1 MASQEKQN
9 DETKRL
15 MRMAKAM
22 EAIIRRTLLP
32 RYRLPKNRA
41 YLAKIRS
48 VLEYYQ
54 NSCYPMGLADERV
67 ADFLLYQIYRLRE
80 AISLSKQWDL
90 DWIFS
95 FKGVDKF
102 KSQFLTKEGK
112 SGMRYYI
119 QEWMDDNDLTMETIL
134 RFMEEPKPSPLTPL
148 IYMPSEEPIKR
159 RWYNTE
165 MGFLLCLSE
174 TTGWSPRS
182 VSCQQCNYKDKCEK
196 ETQHKYPELTRLRK
210 ETQYGN

>member
-1 MASQEKQN
+1 
-9 DETKRL
+9 
-15 MRMAKAM
+15 MAKAM

-41 YLAKIRS
+41 YLAKIRT

-54 NSCYPMGLADERV
+54 NTCYPMGLADERI

-80 AISLSKQWDL
+80 TISLSKQWDL

-102 KSQFLTKEGK
+102 KLQFLTKEGK

-134 RFMEEPKPSPLTPL
+134 RFMEEPKPSPLSPYVYL
-148 IYMPSEEPIKR
+148 PSEEPIKR
-159 RWYNTE
+159 RWFNTE
-165 MGFLLCLSE
+165 MGLLLCLSE
-174 TTGWSPRS
+174 TTGWSPLS
-182 VSCQQCNYKDKCEK
+182 AACQQCKQKEICEL
-196 ETQHKYPELTRLRK
+196 ETQRKYPELIRLRK
-210 ETQYGN
+210 ETQHGR